1 MGNEQNSRVS
11 EVFTGLGGAYGPYRI
26 QVGYYLVRRRK
37 GKQSIIYIGCLP
49 IRTNWKNRKRNVRF
63 NKSMYAIL

>member
-1 MGNEQNSRVS
+1 MN
-11 EVFTGLGGAYGPYRI
+11 RI
-26 QVGYYLVRRRK
+26 EYKEGIIWCGEEK

>member
-1 MGNEQNSRVS
+1 MN
-11 EVFTGLGGAYGPYRI
+11 RI
-26 QVGYYLVRRRK
+26 EYKEGIIWCGEEKASNQLSTLVA
-37 GKQSIIYIGCLP
+37 CL